1 MRGIL
6 GHGAYL
12 PHRRLDR
19 TTIATIAGTGGG
31 KGTRAVAGFDEDTT
45 TLGVEAAR
53 LALRSP
59 PGVAVRSLLFSPVEP
74 AYVDKT
80 NATAVHAAL
89 RLPADVPALDL
100 GGAVRSASGALLLA
114 LAGGPRTLVVGAG
127 IRPGLPGAADE
138 AAGGDGASA
147 LLVGDDADGPL
158 LAELIGTGSA
168 TE

>member
-31 KGTRAVAGFDEDTT
+31 KGTRTVAGFDEDTT

-53 LALRSP
+53 LALRST
-59 PGVAVRSLLFSPVEP
+59 PGVAVRSLLFSTVEP
-74 AYVDKT
+74 AYADKT

-89 RLPADVPALDL
+89 RLPADVPALDVN
-100 GGAVRSASGALLLA
+100 GAVRSASGALLLA
-114 LAGGPRTLVVGAG
+114 CGG
-127 IRPGLPGAADE
+127 
-138 AAGGDGASA
+138 GASA
-147 LLVGDDADGPL
+147 LLVGSGIRPRL
-158 LAELIGTGSA
+158 PGSA
-168 TE
+168 DEAAGGAGAPAGGIRGPGGRAPPAA